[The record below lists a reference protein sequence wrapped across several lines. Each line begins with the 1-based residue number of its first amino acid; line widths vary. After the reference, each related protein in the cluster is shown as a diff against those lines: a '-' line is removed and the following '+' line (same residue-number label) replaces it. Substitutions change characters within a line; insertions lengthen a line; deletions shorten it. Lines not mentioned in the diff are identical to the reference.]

1 MLNKVRLLGL
11 LAASAALPLSLAA
24 QMEPRPEILIVG
36 TYHMANRGH
45 DVYNVQADDVLS
57 PKRQQEMTQ
66 VIEVLKR
73 FHPTKIAIEAD
84 RDNQSVAQ
92 EYSNYLDGRYTLSR
106 DETNQIGYRLA
117 KDLGHK
123 QVYAV
128 NAWAGN
134 DFPLQ
139 RVTDYAKAN
148 GQAAQLATIMAKWGA
163 AVKELDDY
171 LKTHTILETLEHA
184 NSGAFVEENVSPY
197 FEVARFGDPSDYA
210 GPDLLGNYYLRNIRI
225 YHNISNLVES
235 SSDRILVIYGCGHL
249 GWLREDA
256 QQDTTVRLRK
266 LDEFAPP

>member
-1 MLNKVRLLGL
+1 MRNKVLLFGL
-11 LAASAALPLSLAA
+11 LIVSVALPVTLAG

-57 PKRQQEMTQ
+57 PKRQQEMAQ
-66 VIEVLKR
+66 VIEALKR
-73 FHPTKIAIEAD
+73 FHPTKIAIEVD
-84 RDNQSVAQ
+84 IDNPSVAQ
-92 EYSNYLDGRYTLSR
+92 DYSNYLNGKYTLSR

-117 KDLGHK
+117 KELGHK
-123 QVYAV
+123 EVYAV

-139 RVTDYAKAN
+139 RVTNYAKAN
-148 GQAAQLATIMAKWGA
+148 GHATQLEAIMAKWGA

-184 NSGAFVEENVSPY
+184 NSDAFVEENVSPY
-197 FEVARFGDPSDYA
+197 FEVARLGDPLDYA

-225 YHNISNLVES
+225 YHNIGKLVES
-235 SSDRILVIYGCGHL
+235 PSDRILVIYGYGHI
-249 GWLREDA
+249 GWLRQDA

-266 LDEFAPP
+266 LDEFAR